1 MTNLEKYNQ
10 AFAEV
15 FAVDVTVLNNQFSK
29 DSVDDWDSVHQLNL
43 IALVEESFGLLLET
57 EEIMEFTSYKK
68 GKDILAKYEVEV

>member
-15 FAVDVTVLNNQFSK
+15 FAVDATVLNNQFSK